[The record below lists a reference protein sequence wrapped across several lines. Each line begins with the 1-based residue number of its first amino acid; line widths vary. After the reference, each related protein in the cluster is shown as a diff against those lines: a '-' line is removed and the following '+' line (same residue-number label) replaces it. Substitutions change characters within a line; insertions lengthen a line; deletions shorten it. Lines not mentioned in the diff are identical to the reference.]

1 MVHTSIF
8 DCIAVIKNLIGC
20 NSLVDYKSFAD
31 DTNLVIQKVSV
42 EAMIVFVMGGVA
54 ISNEGFEVVV
64 LLVY

>member
-1 MVHTSIF
+1 MVYTTIF
-8 DCIAVIKNLIGC
+8 DCIAVTKNLIGC

-42 EAMIVFVMGGVA
+42 EAMIVFVVGGVT

-64 LLVY
+64 LLIY